1 MRAASSQAA
10 AHDLQDLLVGAA
22 APAAA
27 TASSSP
33 VRAVLDMDTHAPRSG
48 VSKRKRVTE
57 DRSLDISVQCETMD
71 DASGLRTDDECHSR
85 VQSVSRKAAR
95 RMCHQP
101 ADTAT
106 TATLQVTQSI
116 TPADSIQNTDATMKA
131 VDASPV
137 LMPFVISL
145 VPSAAV
151 LAEHLAAGD
160 AL

>member
-1 MRAASSQAA
+1 M
-10 AHDLQDLLVGAA
+10 GAA

-71 DASGLRTDDECHSR
+71 DASGMRSGTDDECRSG
-85 VQSVSRKAAR
+85 VQSVSRKVAR
-95 RMCHQP
+95 RMLHQP

-106 TATLQVTQSI
+106 TATMQLIQSI
-116 TPADSIQNTDATMKA
+116 TPADPVQNADASMKA
-131 VDASPV
+131 VDDASPV